1 MKRRAVHLVLIFVLS
16 LAGGTLSGVAVTLD
30 SADPATAAVDQPV
43 TFEQLAALDELTD
56 SHARIFRLYWAYFD
70 RTPDP
75 AGALFWIDR
84 FEQCWDLQRIASFF
98 TESPEFSATYGPIT
112 DAAFVDLVYRNV
124 LDRLPDEAG
133 RIYWLGRLQA
143 GSITRTRLML
153 DFSWSDEFVRTR
165 PLPSDGVPNRGCRP
179 PSASDGFQSYVLQN
193 YLPYATVGAITLH
206 YPANSVAH
214 VGFHESNRG
223 GGLQQVPLSDAA
235 GSSTNAAYTTMPS
248 RNRGTPSRS
257 AADVVVHPMADVR
270 APVTGTVLRSGN
282 YTLYC
287 TYRDGYAVIRP
298 DAAPHLEVGV
308 LHVTDVVVRPGDRVT
323 AGVTPLADKATTF
336 TFSSQVDDYTQAAL
350 PHVHIEVVDPTVPNR
365 PSTSNC

>member
-1 MKRRAVHLVLIFVLS
+1 MSGAALS
-16 LAGGTLSGVAVTLD
+16 S
-30 SADPATAAVDQPV
+30 SSPRPAAAAVDEPV
-43 TFEQLAALDELTD
+43 TFEQLAGLDELTD

-84 FEQCWDLQRIASFF
+84 YEQCWDLHRIASFF
-98 TESPEFSATYGPIT
+98 TESSEFSVTYGPVT
-112 DAAFVDLVYRNV
+112 DGEFVDLVYRNV
-124 LDRLPDEAG
+124 LDRSPDDAG
-133 RIYWLGRLQA
+133 RAYWLGRLQE
-143 GSITRTRLML
+143 GSISRTRLML
-153 DFSWSDEFVRTR
+153 DFSWSDEFVRAR

-179 PSASDGFQSYVLQN
+179 PAATDGFQSYVLQN
-193 YLPYATVGAITLH
+193 FLPYATVGAVTLH

-223 GGLQQVPLSDAA
+223 GGLDQMPLGDAA
-235 GSSTNAAYTTMPS
+235 GSAGFAQRPSAPYTTMPS

-257 AADVVVHPMADVR
+257 AADIVVHPMAEVR

-298 DAAPHLEVGV
+298 DAAPNLEVGV
-308 LHVTDVVVRPGDRVT
+308 LHVTNVLVRPGDRVT
-323 AGVTPLADKATTF
+323 AGVTPLADKATKF
-336 TFSSQVDDYTQAAL
+336 SFSSQVDDYTAAAL
-350 PHVHIEVVDPTVPNR
+350 PHVHIEVVDPTIPNR
-365 PSTSNC
+365 PSAGTC